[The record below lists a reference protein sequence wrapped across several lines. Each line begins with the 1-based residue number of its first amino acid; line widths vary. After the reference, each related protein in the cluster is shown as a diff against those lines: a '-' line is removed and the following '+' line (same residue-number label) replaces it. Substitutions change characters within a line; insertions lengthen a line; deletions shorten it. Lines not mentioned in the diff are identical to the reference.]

1 MLALVKKDFLTNS
14 WFSYIGIFL
23 FIGLTYVVNL
33 PPTFVFIICFF
44 GVFSSV
50 FLYDDKNNVNLF
62 LKSLPVKVKS
72 IVLAR
77 YLYSVLLIILIL
89 LMQTGVMALFSS
101 LYSKT
106 HYMYSLRDIIV
117 LFCIGCIIIALCIP
131 VFSKVRSAQT
141 AMGIMLILFGVG
153 SVIIVGALVNVLEMT
168 ESFYFNDLDPGFVML
183 TEKYLPIFPY
193 VTLLIGTAILLT
205 FSIYISTAFFKKK

>member
-72 IVLAR
+72 IILAR

-101 LYSKT
+101 LYSET

-117 LFCIGCIIIALCIP
+117 LFCIGCIIIALSIP
-131 VFSKVRSAQT
+131 VFFKARSAQT
-141 AMGIMLILFGVG
+141 AMGIILVLFGIG
-153 SVIIVGALVNVLEMT
+153 SFFTFSALLHVLDMT
-168 ESFYFNDLDPGFVML
+168 EFYLHDLNPGFVML
-183 TEKYLPIFPY
+183 TEKYLPFFPY

-205 FSIYISTAFFKKK
+205 FSIHISTTFFKKK

>member
-1 MLALVKKDFLTNS
+1 MLTLIKKDFLTNS
-14 WFSYIGIFL
+14 WFAYVGIVL
-23 FIGLTYVVNL
+23 FIGLTYVVTL
-33 PPTFVFIICFF
+33 PPTFMFIITFF
-44 GVFSSV
+44 GFFGSI

-62 LKSLPVKVKS
+62 LKSLPVKMKS

-106 HYMYSLRDIIV
+106 HYMYSFRDIIV

-131 VFSKVRSAQT
+131 VFFKFQSAQT
-141 AMGIMLILFGVG
+141 AMGIMLTLFGIG
-153 SVIIVGALVNVLEMT
+153 SFFTVDALVKVLGMT

-183 TEKYLPIFPY
+183 AEKYLPFFPY

-205 FSIYISTAFFKKK
+205 FSIHISTAFFKEK

>member
-14 WFSYIGIFL
+14 WFTYVGIFL
-23 FIGLTYVVNL
+23 FIGLTYVVTL

-44 GVFSSV
+44 GFFSSV

-101 LYSKT
+101 LYSET

-183 TEKYLPIFPY
+183 TEKYLPFFPY

-205 FSIYISTAFFKKK
+205 FSIHISTAFFKKK

>member
-14 WFSYIGIFL
+14 WFTYVGIFL
-23 FIGLTYVVNL
+23 FIGLTYVVTL

-44 GVFSSV
+44 GFFSSV

-101 LYSKT
+101 LYSET

-183 TEKYLPIFPY
+183 TEKYLPFFPY

-205 FSIYISTAFFKKK
+205 FSIHISTTFFKKK